1 MTYLLLALTGAFA
14 GTLGGLFGI
23 GGGIIIVP
31 VLFSILTGAGGDPEV
46 AAKTA
51 VATSLATIIVTSLR
65 SLRAHHKKGA
75 VDFSVLKIW
84 APFIALGAIG
94 GAGLAR
100 VIEGQVLV
108 FFFGLSALGMGLQR
122 LLKRDKDAGPKKTF
136 EFSLPVQRGL
146 AVVTGIISSLLG
158 IGGGVMGVMLMTLS
172 GKPIHQAVGTA
183 SGFGMAIAI
192 PGAITLFLLGLSDQ
206 ALPGA
211 ISYLHVPGFFAI
223 SIGILIFVPLGA
235 HLAHAASQRVLGIAF
250 GIFLLLMSA
259 NLLREALV
267 SF

>member
-31 VLFSILTGAGGDPEV
+31 VLFAVLTGAGADPEV

-51 VATSLATIIVTSLR
+51 IATSLATIIVTSLR

-75 VDFSVLKIW
+75 VDFGVLKIW
-84 APFIALGAIG
+84 APFIALGAIV

-100 VIEGQVLV
+100 IIDGQALV
-108 FFFGLSALGMGLQR
+108 FFFAFAAFGMGTQR
-122 LLKRDKDAGPKKTF
+122 LLKKDKDAAPKKTF
-136 EFSLPVQRGL
+136 DFSLPAQRGM
-146 AVVTGIISSLLG
+146 AVITGVVSSLLG
-158 IGGGVMGVMLMTLS
+158 IGGGVLGVMLMTLS
-172 GKPIHQAVGTA
+172 GRPIHQAVGTA

-192 PGAITLFLLGLSDQ
+192 PGAITFLLLGLTDE

-211 ISYLHVPGFFAI
+211 IGYIHVPAFIAI
-223 SIGILIFVPLGA
+223 ALGTLIFVPLGA
-235 HLAHAASQRVLGIAF
+235 HLAHSASQRHLSIAF
-250 GIFLLLMSA
+250 GLFLLLMSA

>member
-14 GTLGGLFGI
+14 GLLGGLFGI

-31 VLFSILTGAGGDPEV
+31 VLFAILTGAGGDPEV

-51 VATSLATIIVTSLR
+51 VATSLATIIMTSLR

-75 VDFSVLKIW
+75 VDVDVLKIW
-84 APFIALGAIG
+84 MPFIAIGAIG

-100 VIEGQVLV
+100 FIDGQVLV
-108 FFFGLSALGMGLQR
+108 AFFGLSALGMGLQR
-122 LLKRDKDAGPKKTF
+122 LLKRDRSGGPKKTF
-136 EFSLPVQRGL
+136 AFSLPLQRSL
-146 AVVTGIISSLLG
+146 AVITGVVSSLLG

-172 GKPIHQAVGTA
+172 GRPIHQAVGTA
-183 SGFGMAIAI
+183 SGFGIAIAL
-192 PGAITLFLLGLSDQ
+192 PGAITLFFLGLSDT

-211 ISYLHVPGFFAI
+211 VSYLHVPGLIAI
-223 SIGILIFVPLGA
+223 ALGTLMFVPLGA
-235 HLAHAASQRVLGIAF
+235 HLAHRASQRHLSIAF
-250 GIFLLLMSA
+250 GLFLLAMSA
-259 NLLREALV
+259 NLLREAAV